1 MDISHLLAR
10 LFGLVLVVIYG
21 GLLINQKFYTSIWQ
35 NLLQQPLLLFISG
48 FMALVLGLIVI
59 QVHSIWALDWRG
71 LITFLGWLM
80 VFQGTMRLVFP
91 ETVLKI
97 VKKIIDNQNFLFIN
111 IVSVIMLLIGLYLTY
126 VGFVA

>member
-10 LFGLVLVVIYG
+10 LFGIVLVVTYG
-21 GLLINQKFYTSIWQ
+21 GLLINRKFYTSIWQ

-80 VFQGTMRLVFP
+80 VFQGIMRLVFP

-97 VKKIIDNQNFLFIN
+97 IKKIIDNQNFLFIH
-111 IVSVIMLLIGLYLTY
+111 IVSVIMFLIGLYLTY